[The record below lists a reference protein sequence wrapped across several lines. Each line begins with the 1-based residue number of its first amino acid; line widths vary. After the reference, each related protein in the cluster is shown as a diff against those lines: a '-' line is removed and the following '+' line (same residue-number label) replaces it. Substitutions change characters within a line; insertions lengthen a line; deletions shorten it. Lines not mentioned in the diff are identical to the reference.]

1 MLCTVELTQL
11 PGNEKKRCPPP
22 PEAGLATATD
32 ASPSSP
38 GTPLVGLVTP
48 ALLPSCGGIIKVVEP
63 VGVGVG
69 VAVSVTF
76 ALLTWLSSSVVR
88 PLSVSQLSLSSSHSS
103 VDRTLLVS
111 STES

>member
-1 MLCTVELTQL
+1 METKQSFSCLS
-11 PGNEKKRCPPP
+11 PPA
-22 PEAGLATATD
+22 EAGLPRATE

-38 GTPLVGLVTP
+38 GAALVGLLRP
-48 ALLPSCGGIIKVVEP
+48 ALPPSWGGMVKAEGP

-69 VAVSVTF
+69 VPVSLATVV
-76 ALLTWLSSSVVR
+76 LTWLSSSVVR

-103 VDRTLLVS
+103 VDSTLLVS

>member
-1 MLCTVELTQL
+1 MNAV
-11 PGNEKKRCPPP
+11 
-22 PEAGLATATD
+22 D
-32 ASPSSP
+32 
-38 GTPLVGLVTP
+38 
-48 ALLPSCGGIIKVVEP
+48 P

-69 VAVSVTF
+69 VTVLVAS

-88 PLSVSQLSLSSSHSS
+88 LLSVSQLLLSSSHSS